1 MSFLRKN
8 LFVCGIITVLLV
20 AWLFPGLGAE
30 DGILKTG
37 LMAKLGVM
45 VIFFLQGTTLRTRQL
60 AASLGNPK
68 LHTFILSWIFIFSA
82 MIHLGAAWLLHSL
95 SMEVLAQGFI
105 YIALIPTTI
114 TSAIIFTS
122 AANGNVPASI
132 FNTTVS
138 NVAGVF
144 WVPMGFVLFFSSNS
158 GVQLELVGPLLF
170 KVAQLILLP
179 LVFGQVL
186 RPFIREKS
194 WFQSISP
201 KLKILNHGIILFIL
215 FSTFSQS
222 FLSNAWEGIAP
233 LSLVI
238 LISLTLMVVI
248 LVHGGVW
255 ISSGWIHLKREDRI
269 TALYCGSQ
277 KTLAAGAPMAV
288 AILSDSSQFTQINQG
303 LLLLP
308 LLCYHPMQL
317 LLAAFVLKRLE
328 RE

>member
-8 LFVCGIITVLLV
+8 LFVCGIITVLLL
-20 AWLFPGLGAE
+20 AWLFPGLGAK

-37 LMAKLGVM
+37 LTTKLGVM

-60 AASLGNPK
+60 ASSLGNLK
-68 LHTFILSWIFIFSA
+68 LHSFVLGWIFIFSA
-82 MIHLGAAWLLHSL
+82 LIHLAMAWLLHSL
-95 SMEVLAQGFI
+95 SMDVLAQGFI
-105 YIALIPTTI
+105 YLALIPTTI

-122 AANGNVPASI
+122 AANGNIPASI

-144 WVPMGFVLFFSSNS
+144 WVPFGFVLFFSSNG
-158 GVQLELVGPLLF
+158 GVQLQLVGPLLF
-170 KVAQLILLP
+170 KVSQLILLP
-179 LVFGQVL
+179 LIAGQIL
-186 RPFIREKS
+186 RPFIREKK

-201 KLKILNHGIILFIL
+201 KLKILNHGIILFIV
-215 FSTFSQS
+215 FSSFSQS
-222 FLSNAWEGIAP
+222 FLSNAWEGIQP
-233 LSLVI
+233 QSLIVLI
-238 LISLTLMVVI
+238 LLTSLTVVI
-248 LVHGGVW
+248 VHGGVW
-255 ISSGWIHLKREDRI
+255 KSSGWIGLNREDRI

-288 AILSDSSQFTQINQG
+288 AILAGSQQFNQINQG

-317 LLAAFVLKRLE
+317 LLAAIVLKRLE
-328 RE
+328 K